1 MLNSKESIS
10 LQHIVVLTGA
20 GISADSGL
28 KTFRDSGGL
37 WEGHSIDEVA
47 SIDGWV
53 RDKKKVLEFYN
64 KRREQASLAEPNAA
78 HTAITGLEEK
88 FQVTVITQ
96 NVDDLHEKAGTNNV
110 VHLHG
115 MLREAR
121 SENDPDLIS
130 DIDSNPIQI
139 GDLASDGKQLRPN
152 VVWFGEPVPMIEIA
166 AEIVMKAD
174 IFIVIGTSL
183 AVYPAASLI
192 HYTKKNIPKYIIDP
206 SIPDLTTGE
215 EWTHIN
221 EAAATGMPKLAE
233 ELIENR

>member
-1 MLNSKESIS
+1 MLNSKESKS

-47 SIDGWV
+47 TIDGWA

-78 HTAITGLEEK
+78 HTAITELEEK
-88 FQVTVITQ
+88 YLVSVITQ
-96 NVDDLHEKAGTNNV
+96 NVDDLHEQAGTTNV

-121 SENDPDLIS
+121 SEKDPDLII
-130 DIDSNPIQI
+130 DIGSNPIRI
-139 GDLASDGKQLRPN
+139 GDLASDGTQLRPN
-152 VVWFGEPVPMIEIA
+152 VVWFGEPVPMIEVA

-183 AVYPAASLI
+183 EVYPAAGLI
-192 HYTKKNIPKYIIDP
+192 HYTKDHIPKYIIDP
-206 SIPDLTTGE
+206 SIPDLTVDE
-215 EWTHIN
+215 EWTHIR
-221 EAAATGMPKLAE
+221 EGAATGMPKLAE
-233 ELIENR
+233 KLIEDR